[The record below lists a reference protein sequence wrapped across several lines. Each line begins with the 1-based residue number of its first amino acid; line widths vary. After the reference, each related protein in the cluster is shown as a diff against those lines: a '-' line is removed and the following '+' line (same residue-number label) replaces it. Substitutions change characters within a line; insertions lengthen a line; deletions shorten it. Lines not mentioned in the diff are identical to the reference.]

1 MDLIFL
7 QHNPSSLYS
16 PNFIR
21 QPKHFFLTTSI
32 PLQNRQTVLNRILI
46 SNPIFHSE
54 IYSVSRR
61 TISSKSVMSLRPLT
75 CHIPVIPGLIAILAR
90 WCSSYCSSSSGRMGR
105 VPTRLMEPFST
116 FQNCGNSSKEVFSD
130 KFSDSG
136 LLSAVW
142 ENFISNDTGV
152 EVDLKHASVTHLVL
166 GHQFRFSCFRI
177 HVHASEFVHLKGFSV
192 FTDPGLRKE
201 DRAG

>member
-1 MDLIFL
+1 MQKNHHNQIRLSQRNPCKIKVFL
-7 QHNPSSLYS
+7 GCPYY
-16 PNFIR
+16 
-21 QPKHFFLTTSI
+21 TAI
-32 PLQNRQTVLNRILI
+32 PVQ
-46 SNPIFHSE
+46 
-54 IYSVSRR
+54 
-61 TISSKSVMSLRPLT
+61 
-75 CHIPVIPGLIAILAR
+75 HIPKLWELIQR
-90 WCSSYCSSSSGRMGR
+90 S
-105 VPTRLMEPFST
+105 
-116 FQNCGNSSKEVFSD
+116 FSD